1 MQWGLKSARGQAHTL
16 ESIGPAIERIR
27 TRFPVQG
34 SHDMKKTLLQ
44 EEKIMVPRQLIL
56 EYMNTHHRQEVIA
69 RRSRRLKRSYYWTA
83 GVNNLWSFDQ
93 HNKWQRFQLFL
104 HVGLEPFSGQ
114 VLWLKV
120 WWTNRNPRLICGWY
134 CDTVPKLG
142 GMPLVTQSDPGSE
155 NNGIANGHTLLR
167 HLQDPSL
174 ERTLQHK
181 FKGSHRNIKPEI
193 FWNQLRR
200 RWSPGFERLLDYGL
214 NEGLYNPDN
223 PLQRFNH
230 TLPRHNRNKILPHE
244 RPADIFEQ
252 PENFESQ
259 DFSVKV
265 HLPSL
270 DKVRNTYAPPDHPV
284 FELVPPAFAQQA
296 SAFISSIGSPI
307 VTQDNAWDVYL
318 NLLAHLT
325 EIQNNELQQA
335 VMDQPALPDEGFVG
349 SEFMPLMDLPVYKP
363 LPTYTRGSSS
373 ANEFSSD
380 DDESDYMH
388 EWTDSDSNGSG
399 QADVDNG
406 AQA

>member
-16 ESIGPAIERIR
+16 ESIGPAIECIR
-27 TRFPVQG
+27 THFPVQG

-44 EEKIMVPRQLIL
+44 EEKIMVPR
-56 EYMNTHHRQEVIA
+56 
-69 RRSRRLKRSYYWTA
+69 YYWTA

-93 HNKWQRFQLFL
+93 HDKWRRFQLFL

-134 CDTVPKLG
+134 CDTVAKLG
-142 GMPLVTQSDPGSE
+142 GMPLVTQSDPRSE
-155 NNGIANGHTLLR
+155 NNGI
-167 HLQDPSL
+167 
-174 ERTLQHK
+174 
-181 FKGSHRNIKPEI
+181 FKGSHRNIKPKI

-214 NEGLYNPDN
+214 NEGLYNPDD
-223 PLQRFNH
+223 PLQRLTFHYIFIPWLQDELDLFVDRFNH
-230 TLPRHNRNKILPHE
+230 TLPRHNRNKILPHG

-259 DFSVKV
+259 DFSIL

-270 DKVRNTYAPPDHPV
+270 NEVRNMYASPDHPV

-296 SAFISSIGSPI
+296 SAFISKRRTSTG
-307 VTQDNAWDVYL
+307 
-318 NLLAHLT
+318 
-325 EIQNNELQQA
+325 
-335 VMDQPALPDEGFVG
+335 VMDQQALPDEGFVG
-349 SEFMPLMDLPVYKP
+349 SEFMPLMDLPVYRP
-363 LPTYTRGSSS
+363 PTYTRGSSS
-373 ANEFSSD
+373 ANKFSSN

-388 EWTDSDSNGSG
+388 EWTDSDGNGSG